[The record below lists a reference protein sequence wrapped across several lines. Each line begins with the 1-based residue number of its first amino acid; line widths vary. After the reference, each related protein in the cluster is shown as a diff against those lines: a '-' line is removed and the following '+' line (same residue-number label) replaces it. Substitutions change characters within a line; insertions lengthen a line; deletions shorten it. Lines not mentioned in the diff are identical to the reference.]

1 MTFYYSIKQMRRSP
15 LKSLLFFLLIGLCAF
30 FLALGGA
37 LWYMGSSGFQNFDE
51 LYTTIGTVEQKYE
64 GTKVVSRWDPE
75 RQSYEYYSGGYYGE
89 WLKDDVLDF
98 GGADY
103 ILKPR
108 QRPYFGAYI
117 EDLYNGI
124 GSPDMG
130 VVEAAPLETGPIY
143 PSFPMRVVRV
153 LEGTMQEG
161 DIFYLCD
168 HQSEDPAIL
177 EAGKTYV
184 MQLSMFGMTHGPNA
198 PDGEQ
203 VLEYQLSSG
212 IASTQYTI
220 DMEPVYDPVTEEE
233 RWYDEVT
240 DGFYETERG
249 KRWLAL
255 SSYQDYS
262 MRTIPVQPVDGT
274 ELLMH
279 FYNGEAQI
287 TEGRDITEK
296 EYTEG
301 AKVCLIPEKLA
312 MQLGKKTGDTLTLPL
327 YYADYS
333 RPVGDAFMLGA
344 RGHASVNILNAE
356 GSVYPVFNEQEYEIV
371 GLYTAE
377 DEGSGS
383 YTAGENEVVIPWKA
397 IPENCWKDNIA
408 GAGPMKGANTS
419 FQIPNGTVEEFQ
431 EAWEALGI
439 DDLEIRFYD
448 MGYTQ
453 LKDSLENRQLM
464 SVIFLFSGGVMAVL
478 ILCFFSSLF
487 ITGQKERI
495 AVERLMGRTKRQCAV
510 SILAGMLVLS
520 VAGCAAGSAFGWLA
534 TGKAVEGVSDTLE
547 FDRMYS
553 DNVIAN
559 TNPEETGEQPG
570 AALPCVTG
578 GVLLAVSAAISAG
591 YMGKVLRKEPLRMLG
606 EIEE

>member
-30 FLALGGA
+30 FFALGGA
-37 LWYMGSSGFQNFDE
+37 LWYMGSSGFQDFDE

-64 GTKVVSRWDPE
+64 GTKVLSRWDPE
-75 RQSYEYYSGGYYGE
+75 TQDYEYYSGGYYGE
-89 WLKDDVLDF
+89 WLRDDVLDF
-98 GGADY
+98 DGADY
-103 ILKPR
+103 VIKPR

-117 EDLYNGI
+117 ENLYNGI
-124 GSPDMG
+124 GSADMG
-130 VVEAAPLETGPIY
+130 VVEATPLETGPIY

-161 DIFYLCD
+161 EIFYLCD
-168 HQSEDPAIL
+168 HQSENPDVL

-198 PDGEQ
+198 PDGGQ
-203 VLEYQLSSG
+203 ILEYQLSSG

-220 DMEPVYDPVTEEE
+220 DMEPVYDPITEEE

-249 KRWLAL
+249 KRWLEL
-255 SSYQDYS
+255 SRYQDYS
-262 MRTIPVQPVDGT
+262 MRTIPVQPADGT
-274 ELLMH
+274 KLLMY

-287 TEGRDITEK
+287 TKGRDITEK
-296 EYTEG
+296 EYADG
-301 AKVCLIPEKLA
+301 ANVCLIPEKLA
-312 MQLGKKTGDTLTLPL
+312 MQLGKKIGDTLTLPL

-333 RPVGDAFMLGA
+333 RSVGDAFILGG
-344 RGHASVNILNAE
+344 RVVVSVNILNAE
-356 GSVYPVFNEQEYEIV
+356 GTVYQVFNEQEYEIV

-377 DEGSGS
+377 DKGAGS
-383 YTAGENEVVIPWKA
+383 YTAGENEVVIPWNA
-397 IPENCWKDNIA
+397 VPENCWEDNIA
-408 GAGPMKGANTS
+408 GAAPMQGANTS
-419 FQIPNGTVEEFQ
+419 FQIPNGTVQEFR
-431 EAWEALGI
+431 EKWDALGI

-464 SVIFLFSGGVMAVL
+464 SAIFLLSGGVMAVL

-520 VAGCAAGSAFGWLA
+520 TAGCIAGSAAGWLA
-534 TGKAVEGVSDTLE
+534 SAKAAEEAADTLE
-547 FDRMYS
+547 FDRTYS

-559 TNPEETGEQPG
+559 TKPEKTGKPPG
-570 AALPCVTG
+570 AVLSCVTG
-578 GVLLAVSAAISAG
+578 GVLLAASAVISAG
-591 YMGKVLRKEPLRMLG
+591 YMGRVLRKEPLRMPG